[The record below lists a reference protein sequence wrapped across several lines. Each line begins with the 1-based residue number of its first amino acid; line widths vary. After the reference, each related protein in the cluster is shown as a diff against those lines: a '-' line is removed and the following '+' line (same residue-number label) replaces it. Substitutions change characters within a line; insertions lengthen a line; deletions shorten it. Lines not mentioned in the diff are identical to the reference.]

1 VKRAEPFDGSFPNM
15 GLPVAA
21 SSQSQVHKRF
31 AASLNAARTRPSKSR
46 IYSVTIFSHCL
57 VFAHFLIYG
66 LCKHIFINSLNF
78 LVVFLA
84 DLDSDVL
91 RSIF

>member
-31 AASLNAARTRPSKSR
+31 AASLNAARM
-46 IYSVTIFSHCL
+46 V
-57 VFAHFLIYG
+57 
-66 LCKHIFINSLNF
+66 
-78 LVVFLA
+78 LA
-84 DLDSDVL
+84 GYEHKIDQVNLGPIV
-91 RSIF
+91 